1 MLKYTLAVT
10 SPEYWSTIHNALII
24 DSNEDGIPD
33 RKIECIDSKN
43 HSPTRGT
50 YELTEEEAEE
60 ISKHPQVEWIELSV
74 IDYPHVYPHPQ
85 PDTKRFR
92 DNVKVY
98 RDLGSNA
105 PPTNATSTEENRT
118 NWAVKRVGVSTNG
131 DGWPSA
137 IGNPSVINSDISFS
151 LTGKNVDLVI
161 QDSGVLQYHPEFI
174 DGDGKSRVRD
184 IILDG
189 PYYIDPN
196 YFDSNALT
204 YTKPDGR
211 TGITTTSAHSWW
223 ENSSNRTAA
232 FSSLGTILV
241 PNAYTEANALGIGGT
256 SHTMTSS
263 HGTGCAGLAAG
274 KNYGLA
280 FESNIWTI
288 SIFSPADITT
298 DASYDA
304 MKIFHENK
312 PINIQTGRQN
322 PTVVNGSW
330 GYYGGFNSNTQVY
343 YSFKGTTGDF
353 TGYASNSTGVQ
364 ALAYGLDS
372 GLLYNRQF
380 SSSSR
385 SNSVDTAG
393 DEMVN
398 KGVIFVTSAGNNNQ
412 RLGIGSD
419 DPHINDYLT
428 SLNGGDSRSGF
439 PSESQSGTLPS
450 GHVKWIHPQRNGHDP
465 VKDTYS
471 SIIVG
476 AMDEFIT
483 TDYKERK
490 ASYSNNGPAIDVW
503 APADETL
510 SAGMRAANGD
520 QLPGGDINYSRYNS
534 NFVDMFF
541 NGTSAAAPVVTGAV
555 ALFLQSK
562 PNATSAE
569 VKDFIKN
576 YGSRV
581 LPSSEWE
588 DTYPDETSYPN
599 DYWRG
604 DFNNRGAA
612 SRILFDPTANDAKP
626 TFSNITGGENIVKD
640 GLMLNLDAANYTA
653 GSSWTN
659 TAEGGAG
666 QQLFAN
672 TGTTSFSVPYGVT
685 KVSGVVVGAGG
696 GGARASFPTYPGAG
710 GGGGGLAYGSFDVTP
725 GETLTIVVGSG
736 GQGGAFA
743 SGNGKNGGSTQI
755 KRGSTVLL
763 QGGGGAGAI
772 DSSAY
777 QASTGGSGGS
787 STGNVR
793 IGGGTGGDGG
803 TIVTYY
809 GSPNASGG
817 GGAGGYSGN
826 GGNGGIGGGV
836 GGGGAG
842 NDGSGGGGG
851 GGGSDGY
858 GSGSNGGGVGLLGEG
873 NNGVGGSA
881 GGGYGGNGSG
891 DTVGYG
897 RGGGGAKGHSLPYG
911 AWQSTDGNAG
921 TQGAA
926 RIIWGTDR
934 EFPIQAKSG
943 DVTIFSVAGA
953 ASLYNSLQNDMYF
966 ANGSYFNFNGSNHYV
981 DVYGAGGN
989 FNYGTDEFT
998 MECWIRLDSLPT
1010 SGNEYGIMG
1019 QGANPLAGAEL
1030 RITNDAG
1037 TIRFN
1042 FLLGGAASLTPVATI
1057 PIGEWIH
1064 IACGRGPVSG
1074 YPSGFFIY
1082 QNGVEIDTFDNTN
1095 SIDNSTNPFYIG
1107 RSFFSSRY
1115 FDGDIAQVRVYK
1127 NKSLSKSE
1135 IDFNINAMKGRYEM
1149 KPLLFS
1155 GVSYSL
1161 T

>member
-10 SPEYWSTIHNALII
+10 SPEYWNKIHQALII

-33 RKIECIDSKN
+33 RKVKCTDSKE

-50 YELTEEEAEE
+50 YELTEEEADE
-60 ISKHPQVEWIELSV
+60 ISKHPQVKWIELSV
-74 IDYPHVYPHPQ
+74 IDYPHVYPHPE
-85 PDTKRFR
+85 PDTKRFKK
-92 DNVKVY
+92 NVKVY
-98 RDLGSNA
+98 RDLNLNA
-105 PPTNATSTEENRT
+105 PPTTATSAEENRT

-131 DGWPSA
+131 DGWPSVV
-137 IGNPSVINSDISFS
+137 GNPAVINSDISFS
-151 LTGKNVDLVI
+151 LSGKNVDLII

-196 YFDSNALT
+196 YFDSNSLT

-223 ENSSNRTAA
+223 ENSSNRSAA
-232 FSSLGTILV
+232 FTSLGTILV

-263 HGTGCAGLAAG
+263 HGTACAGLAAG

-304 MKIFHENK
+304 MKIFHQNK

-343 YSFKGTTGDF
+343 YSFKGTTGNF

-372 GLLYNRQF
+372 GRFYNRQF
-380 SSSSR
+380 STSSR

-398 KGVIFVTSAGNNNQ
+398 KGVIFVTSAGNDNQ

-428 SLNGGDSRSGF
+428 SLNGGDTRSGF
-439 PSESQSGTLPS
+439 PSELQPNTLPS

-503 APADETL
+503 APADETITC
-510 SAGMRAANGD
+510 GMRAANGD
-520 QLPGGDINYSRYNS
+520 QLGTETNYARYNS
-534 NFVDMFF
+534 DFVDRYF

-562 PNATSAE
+562 PNATSSE
-569 VKDFIKN
+569 VKEFIKGH
-576 YGSRV
+576 GSR
-581 LPSSEWE
+581 LLASSEWE
-588 DTYPDETSYPN
+588 DPYPDDTTD
-599 DYWRG
+599 DYWRQ

-612 SRILFDPTANDAKP
+612 SKVLFDPTANDTTTKM
-626 TFSNITGGENIVKD
+626 SNITGGEKIIAD
-640 GLMLNLDAANYTA
+640 GLILNLDAANYVY
-653 GSSWTN
+653 GSPWTN
-659 TAEGGAG
+659 TAMGGAG
-666 QQLFAN
+666 QQLFTN
-672 TGTTSFSVPYGVT
+672 VGTTSFVVPYGVT
-685 KVSGVVVGAGG
+685 QMSGVAVGG
-696 GGARASFPTYPGAG
+696 GGGGNYAMFDQYPGGG
-710 GGGGGLAYGSFDVTP
+710 GGGGGLAYGSFAVTP
-725 GETLTIVVGSG
+725 GETLTIVVGGGGNGGVFGSNTGKSG
-736 GQGGAFA
+736 G
-743 SGNGKNGGSTQI
+743 NTQI

-763 QGGGGAGAI
+763 QGGGGGGTTN
-772 DSSAY
+772 SSAY
-777 QASTGGSGGS
+777 NPSNGGAGGTSTGD
-787 STGNVR
+787 VR
-793 IGGGTGGDGG
+793 TGGGVGGDGG
-803 TIVTYY
+803 SPFYY
-809 GSPNASGG
+809 SAGQQSGGG

-826 GGNGGIGGGV
+826 GGIGGSYNSGV
-836 GGGGAG
+836 YVSSP
-842 NDGSGGGGG
+842 GSGGGGG
-851 GGGSDGY
+851 GGGSDTIGT
-858 GSGSNGGGVGLLGEG
+858 GQNGGGVGLLGEG
-873 NNGVGGSA
+873 NNGTAGSLNS
-881 GGGYGGNGSG
+881 GGGAGSGGTNNVYGG
-891 DTVGYG
+891 
-897 RGGGGAKGHSLPYG
+897 GGGGAKGSSSGIGWNAANGNNG
-911 AWQSTDGNAG
+911 A
-921 TQGAA
+921 QGGA
-926 RIIWGTDR
+926 RLIWGAGRDY
-934 EFPIQAKSG
+934 PSQLNSG
-943 DVTIFSVAGA
+943 DVTVFSVAG
-953 ASLYNSLQNDMYF
+953 SGTLYNNVQNDLYF
-966 ANGSYFNFNGSNHYV
+966 ANGGYFNFNGTNQYV
-981 DVYGAGGN
+981 EVYGATGDFDFAPN
-989 FNYGTDEFT
+989 LEFT
-998 MECWIRLDSLPT
+998 MECWFRLDTLPT
-1010 SGNEYGIMG
+1010 TGNSYGIMAHQQLSSPYNG
-1019 QGANPLAGAEL
+1019 VYL
-1030 RITNDAG
+1030 RIKNDAG
-1037 TIRFN
+1037 NIKYDF
-1042 FLLGGAASLTPVATI
+1042 GISGVANMEPTVTI
-1057 PIGEWIH
+1057 PVGEWIH
-1064 IACGRGPVSG
+1064 IACGRGPLSG
-1074 YPSGFFIY
+1074 NPLGFFIY
-1082 QNGVEIDTFDNTN
+1082 ENGYVIDTFNNTQN
-1095 SIDNSTNPFYIG
+1095 VTSFSAPFNIG
-1107 RSFFSSRY
+1107 RIASSY

-1127 NKSLSKSE
+1127 NKSLSKSD
-1135 IDFNINAMKGRYEM
+1135 INFNIDAMRGRYEI

-1155 GVSYSL
+1155 GVSYSV